1 MNNVDTLSFRS
12 AKSSDAAL
20 ILTFIKELAEYEKM
34 SDKVEASKEDIKSS
48 VDNPLCL
55 HSGRMRIFFQILKW
69 KFKFMLCYLHAEGVP
84 LQALSYRRTGTAD
97 DKDHRLLPLCL
108 EPPSGILFQV
118 L

>member
-48 VDNPLCL
+48 VDNPLC
-55 HSGRMRIFFQILKW
+55 S
-69 KFKFMLCYLHAEGVP
+69 
-84 LQALSYRRTGTAD
+84 
-97 DKDHRLLPLCL
+97 HR
-108 EPPSGILFQV
+108 G
-118 L
+118 

>member
-48 VDNPLCL
+48 VDNPLCS
-55 HSGRMRIFFQILKW
+55 HSGRMRIFFR
-69 KFKFMLCYLHAEGVP
+69 F
-84 LQALSYRRTGTAD
+84 
-97 DKDHRLLPLCL
+97 
-108 EPPSGILFQV
+108 
-118 L
+118 